1 MSYGSYVGTS
11 GSRTRL
17 LAAMVMALVCLAPV
31 AGQRTPQRPKLVLV
45 LAIDQMRFDYLTRFA
60 PLYTGGL
67 KTLSE
72 RGAVFSNA
80 NYRHAATETG
90 PGHSVILSGWHPS
103 HSGIVANDWWDPLL
117 KKVVNVVDDPVQ
129 SPLGGLGRRA
139 SPANALSFTVGD
151 VLKLKSPRSRVVG
164 VSLKDR
170 SAILMAGRR
179 GDAAYWYETAQGR
192 FITST
197 YYMSRAPGWLMR
209 WNDRRLPDGYFGKT
223 WSRLLPDAAIY
234 EKFAGPDAIEGEWD
248 REDTVFPHLLRNIP
262 GDPLF
267 YDDLRRTPFADEVT
281 LSVALEA
288 MRAHQ
293 LGRDEDTDIFAV
305 GFSATDIVGH
315 TYGAESQ
322 EMMDQVLRLDVILD
336 KLFKEIDRTVGLAN
350 TLVVFT
356 SDHGSL
362 PLVENLQAKGVDARR
377 APLAVLAGAV
387 RTALTRKFPGVE
399 GVVAYIGTDIP
410 NIYFDEGVIRRRN
423 LDRGDVERTAI
434 DALMSTG
441 LVEHVYTQADLL
453 NGTNPADPYLKLFQN
468 SFFQARSPHLSVLV
482 KKYAYVSPY
491 VGGTGHGTAWDYD
504 RHVPIIF
511 MGEGI
516 KPGTYAAECGPEDI
530 APTLAQILGLDFPLE
545 EDARLLTEMLK

>member
-1 MSYGSYVGTS
+1 VSVHK
-11 GSRTRL
+11 TRFVTAL
-17 LAAMVMALVCLAPV
+17 VLALVCLAPV
-31 AGQRTPQRPKLVLV
+31 AAQRTPQRPRLVLV
-45 LAIDQMRFDYLTRFA
+45 VAIDQMRFDYLTRFA

-67 KTLSE
+67 RTLRE

-90 PGHSVILSGWHPS
+90 PGHSVILSGRHPS

-129 SPLGGLGRRA
+129 SPLGGAGRGA
-139 SPANALSFTVGD
+139 SPVNALGFTVGD
-151 VLKLKSPRSRVVG
+151 VLKLKSPQSRVVG

-179 GDAAYWYETAQGR
+179 GDAAYWYETAEGR

-197 YYMSRAPGWLMR
+197 YYMSRAPGWLVR
-209 WNDRRLPDGYFGKT
+209 WNDRRLPDGYFGKK
-223 WSRLLPDAAIY
+223 WSRLLPDEAVY
-234 EKFAGPDAIEGEWD
+234 EKHAGMDAIEGEWD
-248 REDTVFPHLLRNIP
+248 REDTVFPHLLRRIP

-281 LSVALEA
+281 LSAALEA
-288 MRAHQ
+288 MKAHQ
-293 LGRDEDTDIFAV
+293 IGRDADTDIFAV

-315 TYGAESQ
+315 TYGTESQ
-322 EMMDQVLRLDVILD
+322 ELMDQLLRLDLVLE

-350 TLVVFT
+350 TLVVLT

-377 APLAVLAGAV
+377 ASSAVLAGAV
-387 RTALTRKFPGVE
+387 RTALARRFPGVE
-399 GVVAYIGTDIP
+399 SLMAYFGSDIP
-410 NIYFDEGVIRRRN
+410 NVYLDEGVIRRHN
-423 LDRGDVERTAI
+423 LDRRDVEQTAI
-434 DALMSTG
+434 GALVSTG
-441 LVEHVYTQADLL
+441 LVEHVYTQAELL
-453 NGTNPADPYLKLFQN
+453 SASNPADPYLKLFQN

-482 KKYAYVSPY
+482 KKYAYVSSY
-491 VGGTGHGTAWDYD
+491 VGGTGHGTAYDYD
-504 RHVPIIF
+504 RHVPIVF

-516 KPGTYAAECGPEDI
+516 KPGVYDAECGPEDI
-530 APTLAQILGLDFPLE
+530 APTLARILGLDFPRE
-545 EDARLLTEMLK
+545 EDSRLLTEMLFSRQ